1 MGRPIQFDTWLVD
14 LQLYLLSD
22 SKDSVL
28 LFDLASGAATA
39 PPATADSATRSQWL
53 TRDAAARLAIR
64 NHLPLAECA
73 HFGLHKTDLVSHL
86 RTSGACCR
94 ATVPA
99 EFLDRN
105 QPPMFITLYFIIT
118 RLPDSLRSVRDHFR
132 SLDPI
137 SLTVDLL
144 EQNLLTSETS
154 AVAVGAARGTP
165 LPPFLEGYSPSPL
178 APSYASAAA
187 ADIPAAEDFGAA
199 CASGKHRSSKGKGG
213 RGGGGGS
220 RGGGGGSSGCSGG
233 KKVVAAVGVVVGVGA
248 LVAAVEAAV
257 GVAVVAAVE
266 LVAAGLELS
275 VEVLEVARGSSS
287 SVGVRHSR
295 PSSFVNGCFSVGRL
309 GVEVAARMSFA
320 RMTVLVRH
328 AGGFTLSTSASPA
341 STTLGV
347 LSLVTRLSAPAS
359 QICLGASRCFFRDNT
374 TLTLLSAPVPVWLA
388 DPSGGSVVARS
399 STVLLCPAVP
409 FGSLSGL
416 HLPSFSMN
424 LVSTDAL
431 HDSMVTTTTHGGQRV
446 SICTCTR
453 TGSHLATSGSTPLL
467 VSPPVAPDSPGAPP
481 PWSPLPATPAWHALP
496 PPCLWSSQVSASPPA
511 LANPPCLRCVKG
523 RQRAAPHSSSFPRRL
538 PPCRLST
545 WTSHLELC
553 ERLSADLPVLR
564 LHSDRDGEFSSN
576 LLQDF
581 YHGEGILQTF
591 TLPDSP
597 QSTGIAERRIGLVME
612 PRVSLPETSP
622 TLRSTRRVGDAS
634 VFWVWASLAFVR
646 DTSADKLSTCA
657 IPCVFLGFPSDAL
670 GWQFYHPT
678 SRRVFPSQD
687 ITFDELVPFYRL
699 FPYNSAPPP
708 PPPLLLAPG
717 PPPVDPLPPQ
727 GPTPSGVY
735 PVDPLLQ
742 TVPVAVA
749 GDSGAARGTASG
761 GAESRGAEP
770 GGAESEGAGCGGPEP
785 GGSEHE
791 GVEPGDAGSKCV
803 ESGGAEPWGAASSG
817 GAVNALP
824 RLSPRPEAL
833 SPQQLREWLVRHACL
848 RSGAA
853 GAGGTGNTGDRCGGA
868 TAGAGGGTRG
878 TAATGPGGACTRGTG
893 ATGTGGV
900 GVARARD
907 PTEPGTARTRGTGAG
922 GAGAGGAGARGTG
935 AGDT

>member
-73 HFGLHKTDLVSHL
+73 HFGLHKT
-86 RTSGACCR
+86 
-94 ATVPA
+94 
-99 EFLDRN
+99 
-105 QPPMFITLYFIIT
+105 PPMFITLYFIIT

-347 LSLVTRLSAPAS
+347 LSLALHTFTLDS
-359 QICLGASRCFFRDNT
+359 GASRCFFRDNT

-446 SICTCTR
+446 SICTCPVAPPCSCR
-453 TGSHLATSGSTPLL
+453 LLSHQTHPGHHRLGHPSLPLLRGMHSRLL
-467 VSPPVAPDSPGAPP
+467 VSGLPRSLLPLPPSPTRPAFGASRDGSAPLLTPPPFPDDCPPVDSPHGP
-481 PWSPLPATPAWHALP
+481 
-496 PPCLWSSQVSASPPA
+496 
-511 LANPPCLRCVKG
+511 
-523 RQRAAPHSSSFPRRL
+523 
-538 PPCRLST
+538 
-545 WTSHLELC
+545 HLELC